1 MKEYMSLKD
10 YVYNYISEKINSGE
24 LTVEDKLS
32 EIKISEALNI
42 SRTPIREALIQLAS
56 DGYLENLPRRGF
68 KVKRLDNQKALEL
81 YEIIGSLEGKAGSL
95 SVDNLTPKD
104 IKQMTT
110 LINKMEEAI
119 SKNNYQ
125 KYHDLQI
132 EFHQIYINK
141 CGNIEL
147 INLLKKLKMNFIRKT
162 YSVSEL
168 DDLSSV
174 LHKTNEEHKEILRLL
189 IEKDKIALQNYI
201 DSVHWSTFNSK
212 FDSWE

>member
-32 EIKISEALNI
+32 EIKISEALNV

-68 KVKRLDNQKALEL
+68 KVKRVDYQKAVEL
-81 YEIIGSLEGKAGSL
+81 YEIIGSLEGKAGGL
-95 SVDNLTPKD
+95 SIDNLTAKD

-110 LINKMEEAI
+110 LVSKMDEAI
-119 SKNNYQ
+119 NKNNYQ

-132 EFHQIYINK
+132 DFHQVYINK

-147 INLLKKLKMNFIRKT
+147 INLLKKLKMNFIRKS
-162 YSVSEL
+162 YSVEDSE
-168 DDLSSV
+168 DLSAV
-174 LHKTNEEHKEILRLL
+174 LHKTNEEHKEILKL
-189 IEKDKIALQNYI
+189 ILKKDKIGVQNYI

-212 FDSWE
+212 FDSW

>member
-32 EIKISEALNI
+32 EIKISEELNI

-68 KVKRLDNQKALEL
+68 KVKRVDNQKAMEL
-81 YEIIGSLEGKAGSL
+81 YEIIGSLEGKAASL
-95 SVDNLTPKD
+95 SIDYLAAKD

-110 LINKMEEAI
+110 LVNKMEEAI
-119 SKNNYQ
+119 LKNNYQ
-125 KYHDLQI
+125 KYHDLQMD
-132 EFHQIYINK
+132 FHQAYINK

-147 INLLKKLKMNFIRKT
+147 INLLKKLKMNFIRKS
-162 YSVSEL
+162 YSVSAT
-168 DDLSSV
+168 DDLKSI
-174 LHKTNEEHKEILRLL
+174 LLKTNEEHKEILRL
-189 IEKDKIALQNYI
+189 IMEKDKIGVKNYI
-201 DSVHWSTFNSK
+201 DSIHWSTFNSK
-212 FDSWE
+212 FDSW